1 MTLRT
6 GMKRLKLFLRCLKT
20 VLGHQW
26 EGRSTQDQLWTEL
39 FHQPPTKASLF
50 IITLNFRVAI
60 YGFFYRLHV
69 FPGCDDFPLCFLY
82 HLQDRSDKIFLFLPP
97 TDKGSLDN
105 KFSFDEAKWLPTKR
119 NNWII
124 TQNPFVP
131 PKKQTKLFLFT
142 ENLCHGQTHFS
153 GLKELVDV
161 GEGAR
166 S

>member
-1 MTLRT
+1 MRRGVDFAKNSETEEEDDAQ
-6 GMKRLKLFLRCLKT
+6 
-20 VLGHQW
+20 GHAA
-26 EGRSTQDQLWTEL
+26 E
-39 FHQPPTKASLF
+39 
-50 IITLNFRVAI
+50 
-60 YGFFYRLHV
+60 
-69 FPGCDDFPLCFLY
+69 
-82 HLQDRSDKIFLFLPP
+82 DKIFLFLPP